1 MRQKYATRLTREDLE
16 KGGITCI
23 TEDGRVFRGEKEV
36 NLNINS
42 NGYIML
48 SIYKLDENGNK
59 IKRPITRR
67 MPGCKRDTDTYIYDL
82 RIIGLHRAMWAW
94 FHGEVPDG
102 YVVDHISNRHTE
114 LEDYKLENLQ
124 LLTPAENITKEREE
138 SKRVIASKR
147 AGATKEHYEIKLET
161 AIAEYEKAK
170 LSHNA
175 NEAHN
180 QRSKISYYK
189 ARLRFFIR

>member
-1 MRQKYATRLTREDLE
+1 MRQRYATRLTREDLE

-23 TEDGRVFRGEKEV
+23 TEDGRVFRGDKEV
-36 NLNINS
+36 NLSANCQ
-42 NGYIML
+42 GYLML
-48 SIYKLDENGNK
+48 TIYKLDENGNK
-59 IKRPITRR
+59 IKRSITRTFK
-67 MPGCKRDTDTYIYDL
+67 GCKKPTNTYSYDL
-82 RIIGLHRAMWAW
+82 RLIGLHRAMWAW
-94 FHGEVPDG
+94 HFGVVEEG

-114 LEDYKLENLQ
+114 LEDYRLENLQ
-124 LLTPAENITKEREE
+124 LLTPAENLAKEREE
-138 SKRVIASKR
+138 SKRVIASKW
-147 AGATKEHYEIKLET
+147 AGVNKEHYERKLET

-189 ARLRFFIR
+189 ARLRYFIS